1 VSSPR
6 HFSWLLALR
15 YLNPLRLH
23 MSAITLILLVGVALG
38 VMVMI
43 VVLSVMAGFEREM
56 KQRILGFTPHIQ
68 VAQMV
73 GAYDSVVD
81 DWRGWEQKL
90 AEEPGVVGAYAMIDG
105 NIIVEAYDRRIPCDF
120 RAINT
125 EDEKQIK
132 ALADLLDTDRYPG
145 GRADLGYDQVAVISS
160 LFAEEAGLVIGEKI
174 KLYAS
179 KNLDQVFEAYQL
191 VEEPLISEKL
201 KEDLE
206 RIHGQIKR
214 DWTVSDGEEVIAID
228 SLQEVYGQLAEFF
241 ETVPMREVEKEALGK
256 VFVALEVANE
266 GKDEA
271 AGLYRMPLGSKDDAL
286 EAYEA
291 LMTMDRKEADLT
303 TMKSIQEFVLPI
315 EVEVVG
321 VYKGTQ
327 HAPGPKIFIPIQT
340 GQELTDLSEA
350 DGDLVKAIAVL
361 VEDPYRADIP
371 EMDILQKLGEGWGS
385 TNWMKAY
392 QGRFDLIK
400 LERAMMSFALSFIM
414 LIAGFS
420 IGAVMYTVTTQKK
433 QEIGVMKAL
442 GASPW
447 QIIKVFLY
455 QGVIVG
461 FFGGV
466 FGVGLGLLVIHF
478 RKQIQIFLDY
488 LGVNPFPPD
497 FHGMSVIPA
506 RVIPMDIM
514 LIFCGSLIVCSLAA
528 ENHRLF

>member
-56 KQRILGFTPHIQ
+56 
-68 VAQMV
+68 
-73 GAYDSVVD
+73 
-81 DWRGWEQKL
+81 
-90 AEEPGVVGAYAMIDG
+90 EPGVVGAYAMIDG

-179 KNLDQVFEAYQL
+179 KNL
-191 VEEPLISEKL
+191 
-201 KEDLE
+201 
-206 RIHGQIKR
+206 GQIKR

-528 ENHRLF
+528 FVPALMAARKDAAKSLRNF